1 MNKNEML
8 KLPLEIL
15 ERQLNEAAAVVT
27 FLTNVHRSIVSNMN
41 LCASQLRDA
50 EVRVVAI
57 HNAIAA
63 KRTLKSGGHNVAA
76 FKDV

>member
-8 KLPLEIL
+8 NLPLEIL

-63 KRTLKSGGHNVAA
+63 KRTLKSGGTQCRG
-76 FKDV
+76 F